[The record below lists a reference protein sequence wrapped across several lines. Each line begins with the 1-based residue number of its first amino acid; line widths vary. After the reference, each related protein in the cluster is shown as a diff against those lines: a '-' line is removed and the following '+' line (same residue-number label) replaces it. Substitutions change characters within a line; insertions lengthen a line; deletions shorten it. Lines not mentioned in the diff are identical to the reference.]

1 MVQRESWARLT
12 LFFCAGV
19 LFSAAVGGGS
29 SAEPGSAWG
38 SASGE
43 ESGEQA
49 AVQADREWTRA
60 AARNDAAGMS
70 AALDEQFAWTDTHGA
85 TRTRAEVMKDLAA
98 LGANNRGE
106 TDLKAF
112 YYGHVEVITGVHQNA
127 RFMRVWVERS
137 KGWRAFAIVDT
148 GMAGGVAPFSTAA
161 SGAGGD
167 CENPCRA
174 IPYQPA
180 TEADRAIVGILERLK
195 MDEWHPNPDDW
206 AQYVIDDVF
215 YVSSAAALSKAER
228 VAHLAEQ
235 KKSGG
240 AILPGDPV
248 ISMQLFDFG
257 PAGKPDGAVMITTN
271 APYRG
276 GKPYYSLRVWALRD
290 GRWQLANS
298 QQTTIAGAAT
308 VAAVSSR

>member
-1 MVQRESWARLT
+1 MIQRETWARVM
-12 LFFCAGV
+12 LFLCAAV
-19 LFSAAVGGGS
+19 LFSGAGGASFAAT
-29 SAEPGSAWG
+29 
-38 SASGE
+38 GE
-43 ESGEQA
+43 KTGEQA
-49 AVQADREWTRA
+49 AVQAERHWTRA

-70 AALDEQFAWTDTHGA
+70 AALDEQFAWTDAQGA
-85 TRTRAEVMKDLAA
+85 TRTRAQVMKDLAA
-98 LGANNRGE
+98 LAADNQGE
-106 TDLKAF
+106 TDLQTF
-112 YYGHVEVITGVHQNA
+112 HYGHVEVITGVHRNA
-127 RFMRVWVERS
+127 RFMRVWVERPA
-137 KGWRAFAIVDT
+137 GWRAFAIVDT

-161 SGAGGD
+161 GGAGGD

-180 TEADRAIVGILERLK
+180 TEADQAIVAILERLK

-206 AQYVIDDVF
+206 ARYVIDDVF
-215 YVSSAAALSKAER
+215 YVSSAAALSKADR

-257 PAGKPDGAVMITTN
+257 PAGKPDAAVMITKN

-298 QQTTIAGAAT
+298 QQTTIAGAAE
-308 VAAVSSR
+308 VAAVGSR